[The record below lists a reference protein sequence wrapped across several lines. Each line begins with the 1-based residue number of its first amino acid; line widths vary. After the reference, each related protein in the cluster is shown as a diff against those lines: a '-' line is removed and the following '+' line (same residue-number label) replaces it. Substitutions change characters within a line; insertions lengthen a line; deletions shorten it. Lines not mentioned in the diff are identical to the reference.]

1 MRMRFALAALAVG
14 AMALMTAS
22 EAGASSHR
30 EAPFISKMPKVDGT
44 DFYMF
49 RSYETGRDGFVTII
63 ANYQP
68 LQDAYGG
75 PNYFTMD
82 SEALYEIHI
91 DNNGDGVEDI
101 TFQFRFQNALNGAN
115 GIQLPVGAKNISIP
129 LVVANVNNGT
139 VTPFGLT
146 TPRHVNETY
155 GVKIVR
161 GNRRTGTAKDIT
173 HPAGPGANNTTFVK
187 PLDMI
192 GEKTFGDDNDFF
204 LTNYN
209 AYANAHV
216 YTNVGVPDCATAGS
230 KIFVGQRREM
240 FAVNLGTIFD
250 LINAPVSAA
259 GLLHP
264 LGGTENLYA
273 GSSGAIPG
281 VGSKNVTSIALEVPI
296 ACIKGAGNIIGGWTT
311 ASVRQARVI
320 NPSATYARPS
330 REGGAWT
337 QVSRLGNPLVNEV
350 VIGLKDKDKFN
361 SSEPKDDATNFADY
375 VTNPTLPVI
384 IQAVL
389 GTATYTAPNVYP
401 RTDLVQVFAT
411 GVTGVNNTGAK
422 VAEMLRLNVAL
433 PAIRADRQFRGNP
446 GGGGAGRG
454 LGAAGC
460 FVPDADNTKPKKLDA
475 SAANLVTDAGGNGT
489 CDPSGYP
496 NGRRPGDDVVDLALR
511 VVSGYLLSSG
521 AVAQADFPLG
531 DGIAQAP
538 NDQFVGDPAGGGAGN
553 HGFPYLPIPNRGS
566 GTGL

>member
-1 MRMRFALAALAVG
+1 MRFALAALAVG
-14 AMALMTAS
+14 ALALATGS
-22 EAGASSHR
+22 EAAASSHR

-49 RSYETGRDGFVTII
+49 RSYETGRAGFVTII

-91 DNNGDGVEDI
+91 DNNGNGEEDI
-101 TFQFRFQNALNGAN
+101 TFQFRFSNALNGAN
-115 GIQLPVGAKNISIP
+115 GIQLAVGGKQIAIP
-129 LVVANVNNGT
+129 LVAANVTNGT

-161 GNRRTGTAKDIT
+161 GNRRTGTAQDISHT
-173 HPAGPGANNTTFVK
+173 GGPGGTGNTFVK

-192 GEKTFGDDNDFF
+192 GEKTFGDDGDFF

-209 AYANAHV
+209 NYANAHV
-216 YTNVGVPDCATAGS
+216 YTNVTIPGCATAGS

-250 LINAPVSAA
+250 LINAPVSNA

-264 LGGTENLYA
+264 LGGTENLYQ
-273 GSSGAIPG
+273 GSSGAIAG

-296 ACIKGAGNIIGGWTT
+296 ACVKGAGDIIGGWTT
-311 ASVRQARVI
+311 SSVRQARVI
-320 NPSATYARPS
+320 NPSATYAKPS

-337 QVSRLGNPLVNEV
+337 QVSRLGMPLVNEV

-375 VTNPTLPVI
+375 ITNPSLPVI

-422 VAEMLRLNVAL
+422 VAEMLRLNTAL
-433 PAIRADRQFRGNP
+433 PAIRADQQYRGNAG
-446 GGGGAGRG
+446 GGGGANSGRG

-460 FVPDADNTKPKKLDA
+460 FVNDADNTKPKKLNA
-475 SAANLVTDAGGNGT
+475 AAANIVPAAGAT
-489 CDPSGYP
+489 CDPSGFP

-538 NDQFVGDPAGGGAGN
+538 NDQFVGDPAAGGAGN